1 MYNFEFGT
9 KSSTKPVTV
18 AIPTLCCNKLIL
30 IFISNK
36 VNVHVVDM
44 IYYYDLSVYLY
55 TLLNI
60 VKTLRNSLGCV
71 CIYI

>member
-1 MYNFEFGT
+1 M
-9 KSSTKPVTV
+9 
-18 AIPTLCCNKLIL
+18 
-30 IFISNK
+30 SNK

-71 CIYI
+71 CIHI